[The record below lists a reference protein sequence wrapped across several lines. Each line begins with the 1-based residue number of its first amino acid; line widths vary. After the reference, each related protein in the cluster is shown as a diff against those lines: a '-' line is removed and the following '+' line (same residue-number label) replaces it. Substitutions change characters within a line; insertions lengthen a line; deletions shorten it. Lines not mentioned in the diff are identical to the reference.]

1 MEAMLE
7 DTPGTVHWIIAYN
20 SCVLIISSF
29 CDSSHIVTKRSILF
43 RVSTKATASFPASR
57 VSRQGEIINC
67 QCLRVAGKLGQTGFN
82 SGMLT

>member
-1 MEAMLE
+1 MCDQLSHFHLLLSSQKFLCTLGPVYME
-7 DTPGTVHWIIAYN
+7 
-20 SCVLIISSF
+20 
-29 CDSSHIVTKRSILF
+29 
-43 RVSTKATASFPASR
+43 ASFPASR

>member
-1 MEAMLE
+1 MFVSKISGVSKWRYFPATTIIDNAVLGPVYME
-7 DTPGTVHWIIAYN
+7 
-20 SCVLIISSF
+20 
-29 CDSSHIVTKRSILF
+29 
-43 RVSTKATASFPASR
+43 ASFPASR